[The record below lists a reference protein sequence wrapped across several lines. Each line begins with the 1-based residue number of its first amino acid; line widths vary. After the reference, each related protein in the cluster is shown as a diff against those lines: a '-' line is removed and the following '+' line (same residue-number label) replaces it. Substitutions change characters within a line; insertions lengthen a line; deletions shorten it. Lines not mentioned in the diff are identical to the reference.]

1 MPLRN
6 KPKGERG
13 TLEVHA
19 ELTKEEWDG
28 IAAGN
33 SELKKEDLRT
43 TLLLQRERLEVID
56 WNELRDNILGWCP
69 TFDEQDDQPDNCT
82 PTDPLCCPLRHEIM
96 LPTCYSPYDPQ
107 AR

>member
-33 SELKKEDLRT
+33 SELKKEDLKKTKAATKAAPKAVTTKTKAAAAAKART
-43 TLLLQRERLEVID
+43 ASKSKTSTPWLSGR
-56 WNELRDNILGWCP
+56 
-69 TFDEQDDQPDNCT
+69 QPC
-82 PTDPLCCPLRHEIM
+82 EASAM
-96 LPTCYSPYDPQ
+96 
-107 AR
+107 